1 MIWFM
6 CLFFICG
13 CVGGHTI
20 GLARCTTFSAR
31 LFNFSGTGTA
41 DPTMETNM
49 VTDLQ
54 SLCPQSSDGNA
65 TTALDQNSTD
75 LFDNHYFKNLL
86 IGKGLLSSDQV
97 LFSSSEAVSTTKAL
111 VESYSN
117 DSSNFFQDFASSMI
131 KMGNI
136 SILTG
141 SEGEIRTNCR
151 VVNWS
156 PS

>member
-1 MIWFM
+1 
-6 CLFFICG
+6 
-13 CVGGHTI
+13 
-20 GLARCTTFSAR
+20 
-31 LFNFSGTGTA
+31 
-41 DPTMETNM
+41 M

-151 VVNWS
+151 VVN
-156 PS
+156 